1 MIMREQGAEPETRDD
16 HPGQPDQPFWPG
28 GQSAPDWQST
38 ALPPQPATVPR
49 LSTPS
54 PSALARIADLAESEQ
69 PITGKRKRVT
79 DSNGAPALRLNRD
92 SSGPLATSHG
102 PAKVYEMNRAPGYL
116 RLMRLAVGLA
126 LLEAAWAAGLLLVSL
141 GRALWLATPS
151 EPVLNPRLALY
162 GLEAFGLLWLAVVG
176 LGMVVVGVFSLFIG
190 LTRRGW

>member
-1 MIMREQGAEPETRDD
+1 MSESGAAPET
-16 HPGQPDQPFWPG
+16 HEGQSDQPSWPG

-49 LSTPS
+49 LSKPS
-54 PSALARIADLAESEQ
+54 PSVLARIADLAESEQ

-79 DSNGAPALRLNRD
+79 DSNGVPAPPLNRD
-92 SSGPLATSHG
+92 SSAPRATSHG
-102 PAKVYEMNRAPGYL
+102 PAKVYDMNRAPGYL

-126 LLEAAWAAGLLLVSL
+126 LLEAAWAVGLLLFSL

-151 EPVLNPRLALY
+151 EPVLTPRLALY
-162 GLEAFGLLWLAVVG
+162 GLEVIGLLWLAVVG
-176 LGMVVVGVFSLFIG
+176 LGMVVVGVFSLVIG